1 MWLPKPLWT
10 RPQNIITHPLL
21 NCLVLLL
28 SGFGIFD
35 NETRNL
41 YTTKKIWLDISQTF
55 EWIWPPFLFNHHLCI
70 LEKEE
75 FTQNTYHFSARN
87 DCWKLRI
94 YEYPTQIHPCY
105 FVIFLVWHTKTE
117 SPIDTKIK
125 HWIWIDDSLLQ
136 FREIQKVAFKLQNP
150 IQKIQ
155 KHRWTQKLTSK
166 ILVFDYSFQ
175 RISQE
180 TCQWHS
186 FIVQWCHFFESH
198 NTKKVWWLLYL
209 LSIPYTTKHRYCG

>member
-1 MWLPKPLWT
+1 MLFCNLFGMTYQDRKPNW
-10 RPQNIITHPLL
+10 
-21 NCLVLLL
+21 
-28 SGFGIFD
+28 
-35 NETRNL
+35 
-41 YTTKKIWLDISQTF
+41 Y
-55 EWIWPPFLFNHHLCI
+55 
-70 LEKEE
+70 
-75 FTQNTYHFSARN
+75 
-87 DCWKLRI
+87 
-94 YEYPTQIHPCY
+94 
-105 FVIFLVWHTKTE
+105 
-117 SPIDTKIK
+117 
-125 HWIWIDDSLLQ
+125 WIWIDVSVLQ

-155 KHRWTQKLTSK
+155 QHRWTQKLTPK

-209 LSIPYTTKHRYCG
+209 LSIPYTVCPIWKSLTLFCYYGKANHILVLSMAAFCMILAYILIFKKIFGFCDGWFFILKP